1 MMARPVNKKDPR
13 GNIVRED
20 RAMDADTKCFAKEA
34 PSQGWYAA
42 AIKKAQSQLELLPLR

>member
-20 RAMDADTKCFAKEA
+20 QAMDADTKCFANEA
-34 PSQGWYAA
+34 QG
-42 AIKKAQSQLELLPLR
+42 QLELLPLR